1 MTEYTSTLVHRLITK
16 TQLIL
21 ANKDISIQN
30 GILEMLLDVEAAVND
45 LLSEDDKAFV
55 RLWSEEYTNR
65 EIGEKLGKTEKA
77 IVKKKK
83 RVAIKLADYL
93 NV

>member
-1 MTEYTSTLVHRLITK
+1 MNEYTSTLVHRLISKRT
-16 TQLIL
+16 LIL
-21 ANKDISIQN
+21 ANKDVSIQN
-30 GILEMLLDVEAAVND
+30 GILEMSLDVEAAVAD
-45 LLSEDDKAFV
+45 LLSDDDKLFV
-55 RLWSEEYTNR
+55 QLWSEEYTNR

-83 RVAIKLADYL
+83 RVAVKLADYL